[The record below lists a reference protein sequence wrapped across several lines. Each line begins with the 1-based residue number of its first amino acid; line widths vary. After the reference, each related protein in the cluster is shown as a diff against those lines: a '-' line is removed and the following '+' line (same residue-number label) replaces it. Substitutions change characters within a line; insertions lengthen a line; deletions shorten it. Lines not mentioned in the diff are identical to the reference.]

1 MPTSSPVSWLRA
13 GARSKV
19 SEVSLYSPRTNSVR
33 HRRPCS
39 TKANILS
46 IFCPPP
52 LPFTSPFVCFFSPVS
67 ARIVLKFTFHPVV
80 IAWHSVGKFK
90 LLDEDRD
97 VRDPVQYFSSVEEVA
112 GVFPDR
118 VFVMETI
125 TFSVKVVS
133 GEFSEDSEPYSFT
146 LQAGDELSLMGK
158 AELLC
163 ATPPKEKTGLSA
175 LLRRLGK
182 TPRSKTPCLVCMNH
196 RTNQSVSL
204 PFGCRG
210 RFCTRSPLEQGMLG
224 GEHTVRSIIERVRLP
239 VNVSVPSRP
248 PRNPFDRHAV
258 REGHRYK
265 LLNIVSKTVVLCLV
279 LRRQEVSPS
288 HFLLLRCM
296 PRFNVAEAS
305 VHTAALESLLLRHA
319 FDPDAYS
326 RAVRETRPELEC
338 MTEECVSPRRSRL
351 CVSGQDSLAPALQRF
366 SMCGYV
372 GGVSDNLSQHCRD
385 SLGGRLGEGTGDERE
400 YVTPE
405 WSEDELRTSEE
416 IPYEE
421 LWTNQ
426 NAESL
431 GKEPN
436 FISFHTSSSM
446 DGSLGTMVT
455 RVSTP
460 PPIPPKSDAVREE
473 CRYLLAPPVPPRCS
487 KGGSISSPAPSP
499 PVPPRFLKTSTSPR
513 PNLSFYSSGLHD
525 SCSPSP
531 GATLYC
537 YPCSWVDG
545 PAPNPAS
552 PDPVSAVPAESTSS
566 TQPAQATWAEPWAE
580 SFTTPTPRL
589 RPPPPQSRFA
599 PFGALNPFN
608 RQSPCPS
615 PEPATNP
622 TNDSSRGAEGG
633 GTSASSIDGSSPPPD
648 PTWRPPADLSA
659 LSLEEVSACLRFI
672 GLPEAAVAVFQ
683 RERID
688 GSLLVQLTEDI
699 LSHDFH
705 LSRLHVTKITQFI
718 QGWRPKI

>member
-1 MPTSSPVSWLRA
+1 MEKLSASLSEITWSPLA
-13 GARSKV
+13 
-19 SEVSLYSPRTNSVR
+19 L
-33 HRRPCS
+33 
-39 TKANILS
+39 
-46 IFCPPP
+46 P
-52 LPFTSPFVCFFSPVS
+52 LD
-67 ARIVLKFTFHPVV
+67 A
-80 IAWHSVGKFK
+80 
-90 LLDEDRD
+90 
-97 VRDPVQYFSSVEEVA
+97 
-112 GVFPDR
+112 
-118 VFVMETI
+118 
-125 TFSVKVVS
+125 VVS
-133 GEFSEDSEPYSFT
+133 KFRLPTLVRLAHGECVE
-146 LQAGDELSLMGK
+146 
-158 AELLC
+158 
-163 ATPPKEKTGLSA
+163 GLSEEDVV
-175 LLRRLGK
+175 LLHSCRQWTTVTAHSLEEGHYVIGPK
-182 TPRSKTPCLVCMNH
+182 IDIPLQYQGKTPCLVCMNH

-248 PRNPFDRHAV
+248 PRNPYDRHAV

-265 LLNIVSKTVVLCLV
+265 LLNIVSKTVVLCMV

-338 MTEECVSPRRSRL
+338 MTEECVSPRRSRM
-351 CVSGQDSLAPALQRF
+351 CVSGQDSLAPALQRL
-366 SMCGYV
+366 SMCGYG
-372 GGVSDNLSQHCRD
+372 GGVSDSLSQRCRD
-385 SLGGRLGEGTGDERE
+385 SLGERLGEGPGEERE

-405 WSEDELRTSEE
+405 WTEAEMRTSEE

-426 NAESL
+426 NAEGL

-436 FISFHTSSSM
+436 LISFHSSSSL
-446 DGSLGTMVT
+446 DGSLGTVVT

-460 PPIPPKSDAVREE
+460 PPVPPKSDAVREE
-473 CRYLLAPPVPPRCS
+473 CRYLIAPPVPPRCS
-487 KGGSISSPAPSP
+487 KGGSISSPVPSP
-499 PVPPRFLKTSTSPR
+499 PVPPRFPKTSTSPR
-513 PNLSFYSSGLHD
+513 PNLSFYSSGLQD

-531 GATLYC
+531 DASLYC
-537 YPCSWVDG
+537 YPCSWADC

-552 PDPVSAVPAESTSS
+552 PEPVSATPADSTA
-566 TQPAQATWAEPWAE
+566 TPQPAQATWAEPWVD
-580 SFTTPTPRL
+580 SFTSSGPRL

-615 PEPATNP
+615 PEPTANP
-622 TNDSSRGAEGG
+622 TTDSSRGAEGG
-633 GTSASSIDGSSPPPD
+633 GTSTGVTEGLSQPPD
-648 PTWRPPADLSA
+648 PTWRPPADLSV

-672 GLPEAAVAVFQ
+672 GLSEAAVAVFQ